1 MRNHSPDSAQIFL
14 KVFENTHIPMVV
26 SSFKTGTIH
35 FANKIFLEMFG
46 FESGEVVGR
55 TIKDLDIYIDYDE
68 RVQAMDIF
76 RREGKVVDYEIHLK
90 SKSGDI
96 IECLFTVDNLEADN
110 GDYILT
116 AATNVTALKKIEA
129 GYKNL
134 FSQQKLIADITQLL
148 NRTLNPRSEMDNVL
162 KTIGEMTNVSRVY
175 IFEDHPCGI
184 ITSNTY
190 EWVNK
195 GIEPVIE
202 SQQNI
207 EYSMVPGFRDK
218 LIEDGRVFS
227 RDIDEFG
234 GVLSEYFRSQNIKS
248 ILVYP
253 MFISNTYCGFI
264 GFDECTLKREWK
276 DEELDLLKAVSNIIA
291 NAFEKMTAVKKIQTS
306 EIRLKSAL
314 ESANE
319 GLWEWDIVT
328 NETYFSEIWYTMLG
342 YEPNEFPATLA
353 FWEKLV
359 HPDDME
365 RVKELLKQ
373 HFSGESN
380 IYEAIYRVK
389 TKTGRWIWILD
400 HGKVVERDASGAPIK
415 AIGTHIDVTSQKD
428 TEEKLKELINTRNK
442 LFSVIS
448 HDLRGPIGNILPVL
462 DLICEEGESINK
474 ETQNALIC
482 GLKESAGNAYKL
494 LENLLIWSRSQTGVI
509 KLEMEHI
516 DIGKLISENIRLAE
530 SQAAAKGISVTADIE
545 NNIFAY
551 ADMNSADLV
560 IRNLISNSVKFTKPG
575 GEIFVEASKSN
586 NTITISVK
594 DSGIGM
600 SHEVLAGLFTINPL
614 QHASG
619 TANEPGSGLGLV
631 LCREFVE
638 KNGGTIKVESEE
650 GKGSTFTFTL
660 PAV

>member
-1 MRNHSPDSAQIFL
+1 
-14 KVFENTHIPMVV
+14 
-26 SSFKTGTIH
+26 
-35 FANKIFLEMFG
+35 
-46 FESGEVVGR
+46 
-55 TIKDLDIYIDYDE
+55 
-68 RVQAMDIF
+68 
-76 RREGKVVDYEIHLK
+76 
-90 SKSGDI
+90 
-96 IECLFTVDNLEADN
+96 
-110 GDYILT
+110 
-116 AATNVTALKKIEA
+116 
-129 GYKNL
+129 
-134 FSQQKLIADITQLL
+134 
-148 NRTLNPRSEMDNVL
+148 MDNVL
-162 KTIGEMTNVSRVY
+162 RTIGEMTNVSRVY

-218 LIEDGRVFS
+218 LIEDGRIFS

-234 GVLSEYFRSQNIKS
+234 GVLSEYFRSQSIKS

-253 MFISNTYCGFI
+253 MFISNIFCGFI

-319 GLWEWDIVT
+319 GLWEWDTVT
-328 NETYFSEIWYTMLG
+328 NETYFSDIWYTMLG
-342 YEPNEFPATLA
+342 YEPYEFPSNLS

-365 RVKELLKQ
+365 RINELLSK
-373 HFSGESN
+373 HLSGESE

-389 TKTGRWIWILD
+389 TKEGRWIWILD
-400 HGKVVERDASGAPIK
+400 HGKVVERDASGAPLK

-448 HDLRGPIGNILPVL
+448 HDLRGPVGNILPVL
-462 DLICEEGESINK
+462 DLICEEGESLDR
-474 ETQNALIC
+474 ETQNALLS

-494 LENLLIWSRSQTGVI
+494 LENLLMWSRSQTGVI
-509 KLEMEHI
+509 KIEKENI

-530 SQAAAKGISVTADIE
+530 SQASAKGISVSANIGR
-545 NNIFAY
+545 NIFAY

-575 GEIFVEASKSN
+575 GNIFVEAKKSDGV
-586 NTITISVK
+586 ITVSVK

-600 SHEVLAGLFTINPL
+600 SSEILAGLFTINPL
-614 QHASG
+614 HHATG

-631 LCREFVE
+631 LCREFIE
-638 KNGGTIKVESEE
+638 KNGGTIKVESIEE
-650 GKGSTFTFTL
+650 KGSTFTFTL

>member
-1 MRNHSPDSAQIFL
+1 MKSHLPDSAQIFL
-14 KVFENTHIPMVV
+14 KVFENTHIPMVI
-26 SSFKTGTIH
+26 SSFETGVIH
-35 FANKIFLEMFG
+35 YVNKIFLDMFG
-46 FESGEVVGR
+46 FEPGEVTGR
-55 TIKDLDIYIDYDE
+55 TIKELDIYVDYAE
-68 RVQAMDIF
+68 RVKAMEIF

-90 SKSGDI
+90 SSSGEI
-96 IECLFTVDNLEADN
+96 IQCLFTVDNLETDN
-110 GDYILT
+110 GSYILT
-116 AATNVTALKKIEA
+116 AATNVTPLKKIEA
-129 GYKNL
+129 GYRNL

-148 NRTLNPRSEMDNVL
+148 NRTLDPRSEMDNVL
-162 KTIGEMTNVSRVY
+162 RTIGEMTNVSRVY

-218 LIEDGRVFS
+218 LIEDGRIFS

-234 GVLSEYFRSQNIKS
+234 GVLSEYFRSQSIKS

-253 MFISNTYCGFI
+253 MFISNIFCGFI

-319 GLWEWDIVT
+319 GLWEWDTVT
-328 NETYFSEIWYTMLG
+328 NETYFSDIWYTMLG
-342 YEPNEFPATLA
+342 YEPYEFPSNLS

-365 RVKELLKQ
+365 RINELLSK
-373 HFSGESN
+373 HLSGKSE

-389 TKTGRWIWILD
+389 TKEGRWIWILD
-400 HGKVVERDASGAPIK
+400 HGKVVERDASGAPLK

-448 HDLRGPIGNILPVL
+448 HDLRGPVGNILPVL
-462 DLICEEGESINK
+462 DLICEEGESLDR
-474 ETQNALIC
+474 ETQNALFS
-482 GLKESAGNAYKL
+482 GLKESAGSAYKL
-494 LENLLIWSRSQTGVI
+494 LENLLMWSRSQTGVI
-509 KLEMEHI
+509 KIEKENI

-530 SQAAAKGISVTADIE
+530 SQASAKGISVSA
-545 NNIFAY
+545 NIGRNILAY

-575 GEIFVEASKSN
+575 GNIFVEAKKSDGV
-586 NTITISVK
+586 ITVSVK

-600 SHEVLAGLFTINPL
+600 SSEILAGLFTINPL
-614 QHASG
+614 HHASG

-631 LCREFVE
+631 LCREFIE
-638 KNGGTIKVESEE
+638 KNGGTIKVESIEE
-650 GKGSTFTFTL
+650 KGSTFTFTL